1 MPRVR
6 PLAWRFELAGGGK
19 RALLRFRSVFFIIHY
34 DHLGCILVMVLCYIY
49 FPTANPNDV
58 HIFLIYFFFYQVNIL
73 YPVILSNMCRGT
85 AIWFCG
91 ATSVP

>member
-1 MPRVR
+1 M
-6 PLAWRFELAGGGK
+6 AGSALPGG
-19 RALLRFRSVFFIIHY
+19 LDQFFFFFFFLFIKHH
-34 DHLGCILVMVLCYIY
+34 DHLSCVLAMVLCYMY

-73 YPVILSNMCRGT
+73 YTVILSNMCRGT